1 MTYERLKQFLILS
14 ICSVLLLGLIADE
27 ARAESC
33 VKAIVNPN
41 NGEVAKFAYGKP
53 VSGKCELDRS
63 DSPSIDP
70 DVDNSAS
77 GSGLLGKPEK
87 SFSEWVTDDIKRGRN
102 DDEFCTNVVEKLGDY
117 QCEDNGR
124 YLSGTPKTDYVNEC
138 DQSWNDRKNSVLE
151 DLKRK
156 ALRESQY
163 YGNGTLCDYGFFKGT
178 GRRAGNYYAYAT
190 GESVSGRCAHT
201 SSDYTSL
208 TSNQFVS
215 ILAKTD
221 DSCISVIER
230 IHYVSNDDLAKK
242 FNDLDMSDF
251 DKMLSSPAF
260 DQYMDELEKIGI
272 HWTGKLQTEKK
283 KVEEKTDYHP
293 DGTQSLTEL
302 YESKEYSYDGQ
313 TNSNNNKLYPTQE
326 KTHSTTVVDG
336 KTTSSGT
343 STRPGKGAGGNSSGG
358 SGEGEGDGP
367 LDAKVDGSQIGLGE
381 SPEIPELYQQ
391 KYKNTD
397 WAEIVED
404 GLQDNPMLDNLKGIG
419 SQYTTGV
426 CPSFEQEFFGELI
439 VIDIPCELLDMIRA
453 FFLTISTISA
463 FWIIFR
469 RA

>member
-14 ICSVLLLGLIADE
+14 ICSVLLLGLIADD
-27 ARAESC
+27 ARAQLCALVGGDGSSEMVRQPGGGCKRQLKTDFDGAGTS
-33 VKAIVNPN
+33 ITGGFYWGDDDETNFFS
-41 NGEVAKFAYGKP
+41 GTGK
-53 VSGKCELDRS
+53 
-63 DSPSIDP
+63 
-70 DVDNSAS
+70 
-77 GSGLLGKPEK
+77 K
-87 SFSEWVTDDIKRGRN
+87 SFPDWVTDDIKRGRN
-102 DDEFCTNVVEKLGDY
+102 DDEFCTNVVEKLDAKCG
-117 QCEDNGR
+117 EDGR
-124 YLSGTPKTDYVNEC
+124 YISLSD
-138 DQSWNDRKNSVLE
+138 DQYST
-151 DLKRK
+151 
-156 ALRESQY
+156 ES
-163 YGNGTLCDYGFFKGT
+163 G
-178 GRRAGNYYAYAT
+178 YAT
-190 GESVSGRCAHT
+190 FCQSSSHSAGKCATSADAACAFYGGNSKPGYRGQWNLCGGKANPNDSGESWYGDIKVHNAGSCPSNSTWTDKGCLLD
-201 SSDYTSL
+201 SSESY
-208 TSNQFVS
+208 
-215 ILAKTD
+215 I
-221 DSCISVIER
+221 
-230 IHYVSNDDLAKK
+230 SNDDLAKK
-242 FNDLDMSDF
+242 FNDLNMSDF
-251 DKMLSSPAF
+251 VETSAF
-260 DQYMDELEKIGI
+260 DQYMEELEKIGI
-272 HWTGKLQTEKK
+272 HWTGKVETEKK

-343 STRPGKGAGGNSSGG
+343 STRPGKGANSGEPGNG
-358 SGEGEGDGP
+358 SGDGDGP

-439 VIDIPCELLDMIRA
+439 VIDVPCELLDMIRA
-453 FFLTISTISA
+453 FFLTISSISA

>member
-27 ARAESC
+27 ARAQLCLLVDDGTGSAQMTRKPGGGCERRLESEFDGSDTS
-33 VKAIVNPN
+33 ITGGFHWGDDDETNFFS
-41 NGEVAKFAYGKP
+41 GTGK
-53 VSGKCELDRS
+53 
-63 DSPSIDP
+63 
-70 DVDNSAS
+70 
-77 GSGLLGKPEK
+77 K
-87 SFSEWVTDDIKRGRN
+87 SFPDWVTDDIKRGRN
-102 DDEFCTNVVEKLGDY
+102 DDEFCTNVVERITGMACGD
-117 QCEDNGR
+117 D
-124 YLSGTPKTDYVNEC
+124 GTYKDLTTQECSSSDPKTNVDI
-138 DQSWNDRKNSVLE
+138 QAFIDRYKGKSF
-151 DLKRK
+151 
-156 ALRESQY
+156 SQIGNYDWYTRAY
-163 YGNGTLCDYGFFKGT
+163 YFGKKGNDYGLYTMSCYRNSETKESDVKCNPSVDGGGT
-178 GRRAGNYYAYAT
+178 WKFRKYG
-190 GESVSGRCAHT
+190 
-201 SSDYTSL
+201 
-208 TSNQFVS
+208 SN
-215 ILAKTD
+215 IKD
-221 DSCISVIER
+221 ISCVASTVM
-230 IHYVSNDDLAKK
+230 NDDLAKK
-242 FNDLDMSDF
+242 FNDLNMNDF
-251 DKMLSSPAF
+251 VETPAF
-260 DQYMDELEKIGI
+260 DQYMEELEKIGI
-272 HWTGKLQTEKK
+272 HWTGKLETEKK

-302 YESKEYSYDGQ
+302 YESKEYSYNGQ

-343 STRPGKGAGGNSSGG
+343 STRPGKGANSGESGNG
-358 SGEGEGDGP
+358 SGDGDGP

-439 VIDIPCELLDMIRA
+439 VIDVPCELLDMIRA
-453 FFLTISTISA
+453 FFLTISSISA

>member
-27 ARAESC
+27 ARAALCLDMSSG
-33 VKAIVNPN
+33 VHRA
-41 NGEVAKFAYGKP
+41 GEVYAFNQSTNSCTWVDETKFNEGDKDNAAGGYIY
-53 VSGKCELDRS
+53 S
-63 DSPSIDP
+63 DD
-70 DVDNSAS
+70 DSAFT
-77 GSGLLGKPEK
+77 GVGQKT
-87 SFSEWVTDDIKRGRN
+87 FSEWVMDDIKRGRN
-102 DDEFCTNVVEKLGDY
+102 DDEFCTNVVEKIDGVICGDDGRY
-117 QCEDNGR
+117 VEINDGDKYVPLDRESGMPYWEVDFNGYRGYRNASSLSEIPGMCSRPDEPNYCVKEWKLNSDGTVYSGFAGRYIYYRLTGKTSNCPEGSFWDDNGC
-124 YLSGTPKTDYVNEC
+124 L
-138 DQSWNDRKNSVLE
+138 LE
-151 DLKRK
+151 
-156 ALRESQY
+156 
-163 YGNGTLCDYGFFKGT
+163 
-178 GRRAGNYYAYAT
+178 
-190 GESVSGRCAHT
+190 
-201 SSDYTSL
+201 SSEPI
-208 TSNQFVS
+208 N
-215 ILAKTD
+215 I
-221 DSCISVIER
+221 
-230 IHYVSNDDLAKK
+230 SNDDLAKK

-272 HWTGKLQTEKK
+272 HWTGKLETEKK

-293 DGTQSLTEL
+293 DGSQSLTEL

-343 STRPGKGAGGNSSGG
+343 STRPGKGANSDEPGNG
-358 SGEGEGDGP
+358 SGDGDGP

-439 VIDIPCELLDMIRA
+439 VIDVPCELLDMIRA
-453 FFLTISTISA
+453 FFLTISSISA